1 MKPIFYLSHLPLA
14 FLKNVCAVC
23 FQFLFRPVCNNSS
36 GYYFQ
41 TKWKYV
47 NQLSKTPPKIEPLYI
62 LCFFFLIFAGTAG
75 DSLGYHRGMS
85 FTTKDR
91 DNDKSGG
98 GNCALGSE
106 GAWWYKH
113 CYNSNLNGRR
123 ISWYHWKNSYYN
135 LKRSEMKIRPEDF

>member
-23 FQFLFRPVCNNSS
+23 FQFLFRPVCNSSS
-36 GYYFQ
+36 GYYLEEVEVRESTFQ
-41 TKWKYV
+41 KNPENRTF
-47 NQLSKTPPKIEPLYI
+47 I
-62 LCFFFLIFAGTAG
+62 LCFFFLLIFAGTAG

-113 CYNSNLNGRR
+113 CYNMTGFAHQKKLCKLG
-123 ISWYHWKNSYYN
+123 
-135 LKRSEMKIRPEDF
+135 